1 MSLQK
6 TIPEIKNYS
15 LKEYIALSESAGIID
30 FPTYGILKFFGSDS
44 LDLLNRLSTNNLED
58 LQVNQGIQT
67 VITSNKGKILDVL
80 QIFQTENHLIAFTSL
95 NNESKVMEHIEFF
108 TFSEDVEVKKV
119 TENKCMYKIS
129 GPKSQVLL
137 GKLFNKLPSSIPP
150 FTVLEASINN
160 NSFKIIRTDFMKQP
174 AFVIMGNITSKKILD
189 DSFTK
194 TTESFNFQFV
204 KPETIEAFRVSSGI
218 PEFGKEL
225 TDKYN
230 PLEGN
235 LINSISFN
243 KGCYV
248 GQEVIAR
255 LDTYKK
261 VQNTLCLIKFKSSEI
276 SKTLPNNLYI
286 EGKPFGVLTSLSKNP
301 SNGSYSG
308 LAYISKKSTDLFA
321 LKNFQAELSSKETIQ
336 VSYIKPADPV

>member
-30 FPTYGILKFFGSDS
+30 FPTYGILKFFGKDS
-44 LDLLNRLSTNNLED
+44 LDLLNRLSTNNLEN
-58 LQVNQGIQT
+58 LQENHGIQT
-67 VITSNKGKILDVL
+67 VITSNKGKILDLL
-80 QIFQTENHLIAFTSL
+80 QVFRTENHLLALTSL

-108 TFSEDVEVKKV
+108 TFSEDVNVKKV
-119 TENKCMYKIS
+119 TENKCVYKIS
-129 GPKSQVLL
+129 GPRSQVLL
-137 GKLFNKLPSSIPP
+137 HKLFTKLPSSISP
-150 FTVLEASINN
+150 FTVLETSINDN
-160 NSFKIIRTDFMKQP
+160 NFKIIRADFIKQP
-174 AFVIMGNITSKKILD
+174 TFIIIGNIASKKILD
-189 DSFTK
+189 DAFSNIVENSDF
-194 TTESFNFQFV
+194 EFV
-204 KPETIEAFRVSSGI
+204 KPEEIEALRISNGV

-225 TDKYN
+225 TNKYN

-243 KGCYV
+243 KGCYI

-261 VQNTLCLIKFKSSEI
+261 IQNILCLIEFKSPEI
-276 SKTLPNNLYI
+276 SKNPPNNLYI
-286 EGKPFGVLTSLSKNP
+286 GGKPFGVLTSLSKNP
-301 SNGSYSG
+301 GNGSYSG
-308 LAYISKKSTDLFA
+308 LAYISKKSADLFA
-321 LKNFQAELSSKETIQ
+321 QKNFQAELSSKETIQ